1 MTARVGLF
9 IRQATDAKEAP
20 EIVDGGDRAMPTA
33 DPNPDEQ
40 RQRFQDMLIA
50 AEAEGEVWGF
60 ANVAEVAAELDRA
73 IAEISP
79 NRG

>member
-1 MTARVGLF
+1 
-9 IRQATDAKEAP
+9 
-20 EIVDGGDRAMPTA
+20 MPTA